1 MRLKNTVSHTTI
13 LHVNSFHLKM
23 LQEEVIRACKR
34 EKSYVMQEHF
44 HHFFVVDLVV
54 VQDIKRTSNDDI
66 FFFSLQNEIFSKL
79 LGVITEYLIFLAH
92 CYNTLESD

>member
-23 LQEEVIRACKR
+23 LQEVIRACKK
-34 EKSYVMQEHF
+34 EKSCVIQEHF
-44 HHFFVVDLVV
+44 HHFFFVVDLVV

>member
-54 VQDIKRTSNDDI
+54 VQDIKRTSNDD
-66 FFFSLQNEIFSKL
+66 FFLFFAKEIFSKL